1 MQIILSRRDCLT
13 FTRAG
18 TARRRAGSGLQ
29 GDVRERWWHVVVP
42 LRKLLAEEANHI
54 SIILLVL
61 AKSGSSH
68 LDFNWPI
75 FLEVSWNLLE
85 VGDL

>member
-1 MQIILSRRDCLT
+1 M
-13 FTRAG
+13 
-18 TARRRAGSGLQ
+18 
-29 GDVRERWWHVVVP
+29 VVP